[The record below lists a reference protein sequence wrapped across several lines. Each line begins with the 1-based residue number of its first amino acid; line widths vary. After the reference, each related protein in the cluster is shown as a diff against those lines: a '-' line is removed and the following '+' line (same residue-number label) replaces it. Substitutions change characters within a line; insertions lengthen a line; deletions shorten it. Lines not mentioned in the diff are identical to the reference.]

1 MACASDYRDPFTLP
15 MFPNEKKR
23 ASIAKAELASW
34 YGGRSDQLA
43 VVAAFKGWKS
53 AKEIGQ
59 ESRFCSKYFVSSGIM
74 HILLG
79 MRKQLASELLGNG
92 FILGDGSS
100 CNLNAQDPGIL
111 DDVLVAGLYPMVGSL
126 LPPLKSNKKGVIET
140 AGGDKVRL
148 SPHSTNFKLSF
159 QKFYEQPLI
168 AYDEITRGYGGLL
181 IRNCSV
187 TGPLPLLLLATEIV
201 VAPGNEDDD
210 DKSDYEDA
218 DEDNGEKGNIK
229 ADLSEAHQG
238 EKIMSSPDNT
248 VKVTHPGKVL
258 LEVLASS
265 INAMSCILSYNGMSG
280 ISLLH
285 EPVDSLTTMVSA
297 TEIGQSDPGWNN
309 RIDMNPN
316 ISPNS
321 FEYNGRHQ
329 LPNMHHQRGG
339 IHVSKGSSAHRDTMQ
354 RGHSKRKHGNGP
366 Y

>member
-23 ASIAKAELASW
+23 ASIAKAELALW

-43 VVAAFKGWKS
+43 VVAAFEGWKS

-59 ESRFCSKYFVSSGIM
+59 ESRFCSKYFVSSGTM
-74 HILLG
+74 HMLSG
-79 MRKQLASELLGNG
+79 MRKQLASELLRNG
-92 FILGDGSS
+92 FIPGDGSS

-111 DDVLVAGLYPMVGSL
+111 HAVLVAGLYPMVGRL
-126 LPPLKSNKKGVIET
+126 LPPLKNNKKAVIET

-181 IRNCSV
+181 IRNCNV

-218 DEDNGEKGNIK
+218 DEDNGEEGNIK

-248 VKVTHPGKVL
+248 VKVIVDRWIPFESTTLVVAQIYCL
-258 LEVLASS
+258 RERLAATILFKLVFLFCIILKRESS
-265 INAMSCILSYNGMSG
+265 L
-280 ISLLH
+280 
-285 EPVDSLTTMVSA
+285 
-297 TEIGQSDPGWNN
+297 
-309 RIDMNPN
+309 R
-316 ISPNS
+316 
-321 FEYNGRHQ
+321 
-329 LPNMHHQRGG
+329 LPSTPQA
-339 IHVSKGSSAHRDTMQ
+339 K
-354 RGHSKRKHGNGP
+354 
-366 Y
+366 